1 MGMKRRDAR
10 SLAPPTPQPPPP
22 LSSSAPPLLHPS
34 SLSLSLSL
42 SLPLSVDGTR
52 RNLSV
57 SLQCSIVDSY
67 SRSSGITQLAIQMI
81 VGPMPGMSPTV

>member
-10 SLAPPTPQPPPP
+10 SLAPPTPPPPPP

-34 SLSLSLSL
+34 SLSLS
-42 SLPLSVDGTR
+42 LSVDGTR